1 MEMKDL
7 APDAIYVGDGDFAD
21 IPGYL
26 YIRGLIDGRIGFSVL
41 DDPLEFPDFTD
52 CGVYQPRIQGRGGL
66 YRSCAVGY
74 FARTD
79 QHGSFVFRRCMGYQL

>member
-7 APDAIYVGDGDFAD
+7 ARDAIYVGDGDFAD

-41 DDPLEFPDFTD
+41 YDPLEFPDFTD
-52 CGVYQPRIQGRGGL
+52 CGVFWVPPE
-66 YRSCAVGY
+66 
-74 FARTD
+74 F
-79 QHGSFVFRRCMGYQL
+79 FVKSVKIYKGAGTVKMPKLEGFEYC